1 MLVRK
6 EQRNLKQHKDMK
18 KLNESPVIFDNG
30 AHTYTLNGVRLS
42 GVTAIVKWIFPE
54 TYKDIPQSVL
64 EKAAAHGTQVHTKCE
79 LYDSL
84 GIGDDMPEVQDYI
97 RLKEEQGL
105 TTLVSEYLV
114 DDGANISSSID
125 KVFEVDE
132 SGCYPLGDL
141 KTTSKV
147 HKDNVT
153 LQLSIYAYLFE
164 KNNPGKKA
172 GRLMCIWL
180 PKKQYGDAAIID
192 LRRIPPEACE
202 EIIAGYLANED
213 ATPYRETWFGA
224 VECTEVALIEEEL
237 PADMKDAEEEIIK
250 IEMALKELEEK
261 KGVLKNGLYDLMVK
275 HNVKKWQSDRLQL
288 VRKLDSTKETLDTT
302 KVKKLYPNVFKECK
316 KVSAVKGS
324 LMIKVL

>member
-1 MLVRK
+1 
-6 EQRNLKQHKDMK
+6 MK
-18 KLNESPVIFDNG
+18 TLNESPVIFDSG
-30 AHTYTLNGVRLS
+30 KHTYTLNGVRLS
-42 GVTAIVKWIFPE
+42 GVTAIVKWMFPE

-97 RLKEEQGL
+97 RLKEEHGL
-105 TTLVSEYLV
+105 KTLVSEYLV
-114 DDGANISSSID
+114 DDGGYISSSID

-147 HKDNVT
+147 HRDNVT

-164 KNNPGKKA
+164 KNNEGKKA

-192 LRRIPPEACE
+192 LKRIPSDACE
-202 EIIAGYLANED
+202 EIIAGYLAKED
-213 ATPYRETWFGA
+213 SAPYREKWFGA
-224 VECTEVALIEEEL
+224 VESTEVALVEEEL
-237 PADMKDAEEEIIK
+237 PANLKDAEEEIIK
-250 IEMALKELEEK
+250 IEMALKKLEEK
-261 KGVLKNGLYDLMVK
+261 KGELKSGLYDLMVK
-275 HNVKKWQSDRLQL
+275 HNVKKWQSERLQL
-288 VRKLDSTKETLDTT
+288 VRKLDGTRETLDSA
-302 KVKKLYPNVFKECK
+302 KVKKNYPEIYEECK

-324 LMIKVL
+324 LTIKVL

>member
-1 MLVRK
+1 
-6 EQRNLKQHKDMK
+6 MK
-18 KLNESPVIFDNG
+18 KLNESPVIFDSG
-30 AHTYTLNGVRLS
+30 KHTYTLNGVRLS
-42 GVTAIVKWIFPE
+42 GVTAIVKWMFPE

-97 RLKEEQGL
+97 RLKEEHGL
-105 TTLVSEYLV
+105 KTLVSEYLV
-114 DDGANISSSID
+114 DDGGYISSSID

-147 HKDNVT
+147 HRDNVT

-164 KNNPGKKA
+164 KNNEGKKA

-192 LRRIPPEACE
+192 LKRIPSDACE
-202 EIIAGYLANED
+202 EIIAGYLAKED
-213 ATPYRETWFGA
+213 SAPYREKWFGA
-224 VECTEVALIEEEL
+224 VESTEVALVEEEL
-237 PADMKDAEEEIIK
+237 PANLKDAEEEIIK
-250 IEMALKELEEK
+250 IEMALKKLEEK
-261 KGVLKNGLYDLMVK
+261 KGELKSGLYDLMVK
-275 HNVKKWQSDRLQL
+275 HNVKKWQSERLQL
-288 VRKLDSTKETLDTT
+288 VRKLDSTRETLDST
-302 KVKKLYPNVFKECK
+302 KVKKNYPEIYQECK
-316 KVSAVKGS
+316 KVSSVKGS
-324 LMIKVL
+324 LTIKVL

>member
-1 MLVRK
+1 MT
-6 EQRNLKQHKDMK
+6 

-30 AHTYTLNGVRLS
+30 AHTYTLDGVRLS
-42 GVTAIVKWIFPE
+42 GVTAIVKWMFPE

-84 GIGDDMPEVQDYI
+84 GIGDDMPEVLDYI

-105 TTLVSEYLV
+105 KTLASEYLV
-114 DDGANISSSID
+114 DDGAHIASSID
-125 KVFEVDE
+125 KVFDE
-132 SGCYPLGDL
+132 DENGCYPLGDL

-147 HKDNVT
+147 HNDNVT
-153 LQLSIYAYLFE
+153 LQVSIYAYLFE
-164 KNNPGKKA
+164 LNNPGKKA

-192 LRRIPPEACE
+192 LRRIPSDACE

-213 ATPYRETWFGA
+213 ATSYREKWFGA
-224 VECTEVALIEEEL
+224 GRESTSTEIELIEETL
-237 PADMKDAEEEIIK
+237 PANLHDAEDKIIK
-250 IEMALKELEEK
+250 IDAAVKELEAK
-261 KGVLKNGLYDLMVK
+261 KEELKKGLYDLMIK

-288 VRKLDSTKETLDTT
+288 VRKLDSTRETLDST
-302 KVKKLYPNVFKECK
+302 KLKKNYPEVYQECK

-324 LMIKVL
+324 LTIKVL

>member
-1 MLVRK
+1 
-6 EQRNLKQHKDMK
+6 MK
-18 KLNESPVIFDNG
+18 KLNESPVIFDSG
-30 AHTYTLNGVRLS
+30 KHTYTLSGVRLS
-42 GVTAIVKWIFPE
+42 GVTAIVKWMFPE
-54 TYKDIPQSVL
+54 TYKDIPRSVL

-84 GIGDDMPEVQDYI
+84 GIGDDIPEVQDYI

-114 DDGANISSSID
+114 DDGAHISSSID
-125 KVFEVDE
+125 KVFEVDG

-147 HKDNVT
+147 HRDNVT

-164 KNNPGKKA
+164 KNNEGKKA

-192 LRRIPPEACE
+192 LKRIPSDACE
-202 EIIAGYLANED
+202 EIIAGYLAKED
-213 ATPYRETWFGA
+213 PTPYREKWFGS
-224 VECTEVALIEEEL
+224 VESTEVAPIEEEL
-237 PADMKDAEEEIIK
+237 PANLRDAEEEIIK

-261 KGVLKNGLYDLMVK
+261 KGELKSGLYDLMVK
-275 HNVKKWQSDRLQL
+275 HNVKKWQSERLQL
-288 VRKLDSTKETLDTT
+288 VRKLDGTRETLDSA
-302 KVKKLYPNVFKECK
+302 KVKKNYPEIYEECK

-324 LMIKVL
+324 LTIKVL

>member
-1 MLVRK
+1 MA
-6 EQRNLKQHKDMK
+6 

-42 GVTAIVKWIFPE
+42 GVTAIVKWMFPE

-84 GIGDDMPEVQDYI
+84 GIGDDMPEVLDYI

-105 TTLVSEYLV
+105 TTLASEYLV
-114 DDGANISSSID
+114 DDGAHISSSID

-147 HKDNVT
+147 HRDNVT

-164 KNNPGKKA
+164 KNNEGKKA

-192 LRRIPPEACE
+192 LKRIPSDACE
-202 EIIAGYLANED
+202 EIIAGYLAKED
-213 ATPYRETWFGA
+213 ATQYREKWFGA
-224 VECTEVALIEEEL
+224 GSANASTEIEPIEEALPVEL
-237 PADMKDAEEEIIK
+237 KDAEDEIIK
-250 IEMALKELEEK
+250 IETAVKELEAK
-261 KGVLKNGLYDLMVK
+261 KEELKKGLYDMMVK
-275 HNVKKWQSDRLQL
+275 HNVKKWQSKRLQL
-288 VRKLDSTKETLDTT
+288 VRKLDGTRETLDSA
-302 KVKKLYPNVFKECK
+302 KVKKNYPEIYQECK

-324 LMIKVL
+324 LTIKVL